1 MRNVLEWLEAQA
13 VLRPDSLA
21 VADPDSELSYAQLL
35 DRSRRAGCWL
45 VSQGMAP
52 RQALALYLEKSADAL
67 CCMLGAVYA
76 GGFYSVLDVRQPDVR
91 IRSICG
97 TLGPA
102 LVLTDRANEDAARR
116 ALAGTGT
123 RVALVDE
130 ALSSPRSDDAAL
142 AGVRAAAIDVD
153 PLYVN
158 FTSGSTGTPK
168 GVVVSHRSV
177 IDFINV
183 FTQTFGIGPDDV
195 LGNQAP
201 FDFDVSVKDIYS
213 SLCCGATLRIIP
225 RPYFSNPTRLMD
237 YLADGEVTTL
247 VWAVSALCFVS
258 IMHGFDYR
266 VPRTVRRVLF
276 SGEVM
281 PPKQLRVWRSFLPE
295 ARFVNLYGPTE
306 ITCNC
311 TYFEVERD
319 YANDEV
325 IPMGGA
331 FPNERV
337 FLLDEEGREVTE
349 PGEEGEVC
357 VSGTA
362 LGLGYLGDGEKT
374 AAAFVQSP
382 LNGRWLEPVYRTGD
396 LARYDGD
403 GNLVYASRKDH
414 QIKHLGQ
421 RIELGDIEA
430 AAQAVE
436 GVERACCVYDA
447 RRKRIRLF
455 YVGTPGEDELLDV
468 LGARLPSYMVPRQLR
483 RLEEP
488 PLTKNGTIDRAEL
501 AQMGVRR

>member
-1 MRNVLEWLEAQA
+1 MRNVLEWLEGQA
-13 VLRPDSLA
+13 SLRPDKLA
-21 VADPDSELSYAQLL
+21 VVDPDSQLSYAELL
-35 DRSRRAGCWL
+35 DRSRRAGSWL
-45 VSQGMAP
+45 VAQGMAP
-52 RQALALYLEKSADAL
+52 RQALALYLEKSTDAL
-67 CCMLGAVYA
+67 CCMLGGVYA
-76 GGFYSVLDVRQPDVR
+76 GGFYSVLDVRQPDGR
-91 IRSICG
+91 IQAICRA
-97 TLGPA
+97 LEPA
-102 LVLTDRANEDAARR
+102 LVLTDRANEEAARR
-116 ALAGTGT
+116 ALEGTGT

-130 ALSSPRSDDAAL
+130 ALAFPRADADAL
-142 AGVRAAAIDVD
+142 ASVRASAIDVD

-177 IDFINV
+177 IDFIPT
-183 FTQTFGIGPDDV
+183 FTQTFGIDAEDV

-213 SLCCGATLRIIP
+213 SLCRGATLRIIP
-225 RPYFSNPTRLMD
+225 RPYFSNPTTLMD
-237 YLADGEVTTL
+237 YLSDGQVTTL

-281 PPKQLRVWRSFLPE
+281 PPKQLRVWRSFLPG

-319 YANDEV
+319 YQDDEV
-325 IPMGGA
+325 IPMGRA

-337 FLLDEEGREVTE
+337 FLLDEDGGEVTS
-349 PGEEGEVC
+349 PGVEGEVC
-357 VSGTA
+357 VGGTA

-382 LNGRWLEPVYRTGD
+382 LNRRWLEPVYRTGD
-396 LARYDGD
+396 LACYDERGD
-403 GNLVYASRKDH
+403 LVYASRKDH

-455 YVGTPGEDELLDV
+455 YLGAPTEDELLDA
-468 LGARLPSYMVPRQLR
+468 LGKRLPPYMVPRQVR
-483 RLEEP
+483 RLDQM
-488 PLTKNGTIDRAEL
+488 PLTKNGKIDRAEL
-501 AQMGVRR
+501 AQMGARR

>member
-1 MRNVLEWLEAQA
+1 MRNVLEWLEGQA
-13 VLRPDSLA
+13 SLRPDKLA
-21 VADPDSELSYAQLL
+21 VVDPDSQLSYAELL
-35 DRSRRAGCWL
+35 DRSRRAGSWL
-45 VSQGMAP
+45 VAQGMAP
-52 RQALALYLEKSADAL
+52 RQALALYLEKSTDAL
-67 CCMLGAVYA
+67 CCMLGGVYA
-76 GGFYSVLDVRQPDVR
+76 GGFYSVLDVRQPDGR
-91 IRSICG
+91 IQAICRA
-97 TLGPA
+97 LEPA
-102 LVLTDRANEDAARR
+102 LVLTDCANEEAARR
-116 ALAGTGT
+116 ALEGTGT

-130 ALSSPRSDDAAL
+130 ALAFPRADADAL
-142 AGVRAAAIDVD
+142 ASVRASAIDVD

-177 IDFINV
+177 IDFIPT
-183 FTQTFGIGPDDV
+183 FTQTFGIDAEDV

-213 SLCCGATLRIIP
+213 SLCRGATLRIIP
-225 RPYFSNPTRLMD
+225 RPYFSNPTTLMD
-237 YLADGEVTTL
+237 YLSDGQVTTL

-281 PPKQLRVWRSFLPE
+281 PPKQLRVWRSFLPG

-319 YANDEV
+319 YQDDEV
-325 IPMGGA
+325 IPMGRA

-337 FLLDEEGREVTE
+337 FLLDEDGGEVTS
-349 PGEEGEVC
+349 PGVEGEVC
-357 VSGTA
+357 VGGTA

-382 LNGRWLEPVYRTGD
+382 LNRRWLEPVYRTGD
-396 LARYDGD
+396 LARYDEA

-455 YVGTPGEDELLDV
+455 YLGAPTEDELLDA
-468 LGARLPSYMVPRQLR
+468 LGKRLPPYMVPRQVR
-483 RLEEP
+483 RLDQM
-488 PLTKNGTIDRAEL
+488 PLTKNGKIDRAEL
-501 AQMGVRR
+501 AQMGARR